1 MSDMTGGPQVVV
13 IGAGILGLAS
23 AYHIL
28 KSCDHLDLLVI
39 DRLKGAGRG
48 NTARSAAA
56 YRDMFSSPLN
66 RALSQGSIAFY
77 EQVQRET
84 NIGLMRIGY
93 LWLKTADQMQESQ
106 AALDAMALAGVKLEI
121 LESGELHRR
130 LPALRPGLIAQ
141 GILGYNCGI
150 LNPNLL
156 NRFYEKQILDL
167 GGRFAFG
174 VEVTGFATDGE
185 GRIIGVKFGDGAI
198 TCKTVVVATGAWIN
212 STMSLAGLE
221 VPVVPRKRQLF
232 AVAAKKGPLQKLLH
246 AEGFNGYNLLPFT
259 IMPAGV
265 YVRPASSS
273 FILGY
278 ANEDQPPSLEDN
290 PTAER
295 NFFESQV
302 RSQVEQYFP
311 SFREV
316 VPEYAWAGHY
326 ADQLADSHPIVDNVG
341 GVIVVGG
348 DSGSGI
354 MKADSL
360 GRLAAGIYFALAQVQ
375 LGDGQHFRVAD
386 LGLANRQ
393 LVPEELVI

>member
-23 AYHIL
+23 AYYIL
-28 KSCDHLDLLVI
+28 KSGGNLKLLVI

-66 RALSQGSIAFY
+66 RTLSQGSIAFY
-77 EQVQRET
+77 EQIQSQT
-84 NIGLMRIGY
+84 DIGLMRIGY
-93 LWLKTADQMQESQ
+93 LWLKTSDQMQESQ
-106 AALDAMALAGVKLEI
+106 AVMNSMAQAGVKFAT

-130 LPALRPGLIAQ
+130 LPALRAGLIAQ
-141 GILGYNCGI
+141 GILGRNCGI

-156 NRFYEKQILDL
+156 SRFYEKKILDL

-185 GRIIGVKFGDGAI
+185 GRIVGVKFGDREIA
-198 TCKTVVVATGAWIN
+198 CQSLVVATGAWIHL
-212 STMSLAGLE
+212 TMSLAGFE

-232 AVAAKKGPLQKLLH
+232 AVPAQVGPLQKLLH
-246 AEGFNGYNLLPFT
+246 AEGFNAHNLLPFT
-259 IMPAGV
+259 IMPGGA
-265 YVRPASSS
+265 YVRPASNS

-278 ANEDQPPSLEDN
+278 ANEDQPPGLEDS

-295 NFFESQV
+295 DFFEDQV
-302 RSQVEQYFP
+302 RPQVAQYFP
-311 SFREV
+311 AFREV
-316 VPEYAWAGHY
+316 VPQYAWAGHY
-326 ADQLADSHPIVDNVG
+326 ADHLADSHPILDTVG

-360 GRLAAGIYFALAQVQ
+360 GRLAAGIYFALDRVE
-375 LGDGQHFRVAD
+375 LGDGQHFQVAD